1 MCHSLLLNSMET
13 ANEGQ
18 GKRNI
23 STTLLLDRHWQEKK
37 TKSLQ
42 GIIVFRG
49 KKGEQ
54 QKDCVCVRACT
65 CVCFYVF
72 FPHSLHLRP
81 YLFISL
87 PASTVLELRQ
97 QLEVKILQNTHRF
110 ACAKCAFFPFPQQ

>member
-54 QKDCVCVRACT
+54 QKDCVCVRVHM
-65 CVCFYVF
+65 CVFLCVF
-72 FPHSLHLRP
+72 PTLTSSTT
-81 YLFISL
+81 LFIY
-87 PASTVLELRQ
+87 
-97 QLEVKILQNTHRF
+97 
-110 ACAKCAFFPFPQQ
+110 FFTREHGT